1 MNAYTVINHASNEGT
16 IGSDVFDIEFQ
27 NICARNNINIIVLDA
42 QTQTIKTSISDYEL
56 LSRQLLSY
64 LFEKDLGTGKK
75 MLSKEE
81 SYEMLIIKD
90 RHLQQ
95 DYVDM
100 WGVLDNGNL
109 FLFRT
114 PLEGIRESVELANR
128 FLAYVGIGAT
138 IFSALII
145 LVVSGKITEPVMEL
159 THISEKMIQLDFDAK
174 YTGKSKTEI
183 ALLGQ
188 NINELSE
195 TLETNR

>member
-1 MNAYTVINHASNEGT
+1 MKYSIRRQFALVFGLLMAGTVLLCWFINNTFLENYYLRNKQKAMMNAYTVINHASNEGT

-114 PLEGIRESVELANR
+114 PLEVIMESV
-128 FLAYVGIGAT
+128 
-138 IFSALII
+138 
-145 LVVSGKITEPVMEL
+145 
-159 THISEKMIQLDFDAK
+159 
-174 YTGKSKTEI
+174 
-183 ALLGQ
+183 
-188 NINELSE
+188 
-195 TLETNR
+195 